1 MSMPVSQ
8 RRWTADEVRALMDE
22 SRPAPRYELIDGEL
36 LVTPAPGPKHQMA
49 AMLLWQRLQAYLE
62 PRATGTAYVSP
73 ADIELAPGTIVQ
85 PDVFVV
91 PPSGAP
97 LQRWSEVRE
106 LLLAAE
112 ILSPSS
118 ARHDRVRKPR
128 FFRAQRVPE
137 YWLVD
142 LDARVIERADPE
154 RDAMTLVEDQL
165 EWLPPGANDPFVM
178 SVREYFAAIH
188 GDIARPGE

>member
-1 MSMPVSQ
+1 
-8 RRWTADEVRALMDE
+8 MDE
-22 SRPAPRYELIDGEL
+22 SRPAPRFELIDGEL

-49 AMLLWQRLQAYLE
+49 AALLWQKLTEYLQPRRL
-62 PRATGTAYVSP
+62 GTAYVSP
-73 ADIELAPGTIVQ
+73 ADIELAAGTIVQ

-91 PPSGAP
+91 PPTDAC
-97 LQRWSEVRE
+97 LQSWSEVRR

-137 YWLVD
+137 YWIVD
-142 LDARVIERADPE
+142 LDARVIERADPD
-154 RDAMTLVEDQL
+154 RDAMVLFDDRL
-165 EWLPPGANDPFVM
+165 EWLPEGAREAFVM
-178 SVREYFAAIH
+178 SVPEYFASIH
-188 GDIARPGE
+188 GDSFG

>member
-1 MSMPVSQ
+1 
-8 RRWTADEVRALMDE
+8 
-22 SRPAPRYELIDGEL
+22 
-36 LVTPAPGPKHQMA
+36 MA
-49 AMLLWQRLQAYLE
+49 AALLWQKLQAYLQA
-62 PRATGTAYVSP
+62 RGLGTAYVSP

-91 PPSGAP
+91 PPSEAP
-97 LQRWSEVRE
+97 LQRWSEVRT

-137 YWLVD
+137 YWIVD

-154 RDAMTLVEDQL
+154 RDAITLIEDRV
-165 EWLPPGANDPFVM
+165 EWLPPGATEPFVM
-178 SVREYFAAIH
+178 SVREYFSTIH
-188 GDIARPGE
+188 GDTARQA

>member
-1 MSMPVSQ
+1 MSMPVPQ
-8 RRWTADEVRALMDE
+8 RRWTAEEVRVLMDE
-22 SRPAPRYELIDGEL
+22 TRPAPRYELIDGEL

-49 AMLLWQRLQAYLE
+49 AALLWRKLQDYLQPRRL
-62 PRATGTAYVSP
+62 GTAYVSP

-91 PPSGAP
+91 PPGQAP
-97 LQRWSEVRE
+97 LERWSEVHY

-118 ARHDRVRKPR
+118 ARHDRVSKPR
-128 FFRAQRVPE
+128 FFRAQHVPE

-142 LDARVIERADPE
+142 LDARVIERADPD
-154 RDAMTLVEDQL
+154 RDPMIVVDDRL
-165 EWLPPGANDPFVM
+165 EWLPEGAREPFVM
-178 SVREYFAAIH
+178 SVPEYFASIH
-188 GDIARPGE
+188 GD

>member
-1 MSMPVSQ
+1 MSMPVPQ

-49 AMLLWQRLQAYLE
+49 AVLLWQKLQQYVQ
-62 PRATGTAYVSP
+62 PRGLGTAYVSP
-73 ADIELAPGTIVQ
+73 ADIELAPGSIVQ

-91 PPSGAP
+91 PPSEAP
-97 LQRWSEVRE
+97 LQRWSEVRR

-112 ILSPSS
+112 VLSPGS

-128 FFRAQRVPE
+128 
-137 YWLVD
+137 
-142 LDARVIERADPE
+142 
-154 RDAMTLVEDQL
+154 
-165 EWLPPGANDPFVM
+165 
-178 SVREYFAAIH
+178 
-188 GDIARPGE
+188 